1 MECQY
6 DGILGDSENKLY
18 NRGWT
23 PLLARLIVNLKR
35 DSWYRRADER
45 TVFVS
50 VIGHQ
55 ELWTPLQLFFTEQMP
70 NQHKKGQ
77 LTRGAHLRCCLKQQP
92 RRYAQAFKARGD
104 E

>member
-70 NQHKKGQ
+70 NQHKKGPVD
-77 LTRGAHLRCCLKQQP
+77 ARCTFVLLSETTATKV
-92 RRYAQAFKARGD
+92 RSSL
-104 E
+104 